1 MPVERERKNG
11 VGLGRLSP
19 GLRLA
24 VVFTAGILFVF
35 INTITAALVLLAV
48 GLGLFL
54 ANKTRDWKLA
64 ASAPLSGGLMLFYNT
79 ILSPGAGGYHWW
91 IFTINAAGFD
101 RGLVTG
107 LRLAGVMLLSFA
119 WLGSTPLPEIYQSLA
134 WFRPGET
141 WTLGILRG
149 VQIIKREVVALTQ
162 SLLIRGLR
170 WDSVIAN
177 IRNLVPLGVAIIP
190 RIIDNAQKATF
201 ASQSHRRCAPN
212 DDGTIMVE
220 DLHVRYGADFPDVLR
235 GIDLA
240 VPSGEFLYLAGKNAA
255 GKTTLLRT
263 LGGVIPRVMG
273 EFRGRV
279 VVSGMATHEV
289 PLAVLTGSARYV
301 APDPFASIHGLTVGQ
316 EISFLAAD
324 ERAARQALEI
334 MGLANLWDRETTK
347 LSGGQQVRLVLAGA
361 LASEARIFLLDAPMQ
376 ELDPEGRVAFME
388 ALAILR
394 SRRPCTIV
402 VADPFW
408 QDLASYTHRVM
419 VLEGGRLL
427 PPLASAEFFSD
438 TWLARCNLQVREGA
452 AAPHLIPLSLQ
463 GEGQRVRGSDSLGD
477 IVAALEGVHV
487 ALEGTQILHGV
498 DFAVREGELVAI
510 MGPNGSGKTTAMLTL
525 AGAIRPQK
533 GTVTTRGRVGYVFQH
548 AQLQTVGM
556 TVDEELAFGPKVLRW
571 PEQRTMAF
579 VAEGL
584 AWTGLSRDASPI
596 DLHPADVRMLMIAAC
611 NTDLSTLVLDE
622 PTIGLDSV
630 GIEKVMELMKVL
642 LREGKAVVI
651 ITHDESIAA
660 QAHRVVTIRDGRV
673 EGIRTPT
680 RSSPLPALPG

>member
-1 MPVERERKNG
+1 MTPTKRRRGK
-11 VGLGRLSP
+11 GLGLGLVP
-19 GLRLA
+19 PELRLA
-24 VVFTAGILFVF
+24 VVFAAGVLFIF
-35 INTITAALVLLAV
+35 INTRPAALLLLLV
-48 GLGLFL
+48 GLSLFL
-54 ANKTRDWKLA
+54 ANDTRDWNLA
-64 ASAPLSGGLMLFYNT
+64 ASAPLSAGLMLFYNT
-79 ILSPGAGGYHWW
+79 ILSPASAGGHRWW
-91 IFTINAAGFD
+91 IFTVNAAGFE

-119 WLGSTPLPEIYQSLA
+119 WLGSTPLPEIYRSLA
-134 WFRPGET
+134 WFKPGET

-149 VQIIKREVVALTQ
+149 VQIIRRESAPLRQ
-162 SLLIRGLR
+162 SLLIRGWR
-170 WDSVIAN
+170 WDPVIAN
-177 IRNLVPLGVAIIP
+177 IPNLVPLGVAITP

-289 PLAVLTGSARYV
+289 PLAVLTGSARDV

-334 MGLANLWDRETTK
+334 RGLANLWDRGTTK
-347 LSGGQQVRLVLAGA
+347 VAGGQQVRLVLAGA

-408 QDLASYTHRVM
+408 RDLASYTHLVI

-427 PPLASAEFFSD
+427 APLAPLDFFAE
-438 TWLARCNLQVREGA
+438 TWLARCHLQSREGA
-452 AAPHLIPLSLQ
+452 AALETAGGSIPDGPL
-463 GEGQRVRGSDSLGD
+463 GEAG
-477 IVAALEGVHV
+477 ATLEWVHV

-498 DFAVREGELVAI
+498 DFAVRQGELVAVN
-510 MGPNGSGKTTAMLTL
+510 GPNGSGKTTALLTL
-525 AGAIRPQK
+525 GGAIKPQK
-533 GTVTTRGRVGYVFQH
+533 GAVRTRGRVGYVFQH
-548 AQLQTVGM
+548 AQLQTVAM
-556 TVDEELAFGPKVLRW
+556 TVEEELVFGPRVLRW
-571 PEQRTMAF
+571 PEPAAKAF
-579 VAEGL
+579 VMEGV
-584 AWTGLSRDASPI
+584 AWTGLGRDASPI

-611 NTDLSTLVLDE
+611 NTDLSTLILDE
-622 PTIGLDSV
+622 PTIGLDSA
-630 GIEKVMELMKVL
+630 GIEKVMQLVKELL
-642 LREGKAVVI
+642 LHGKAVVI
-651 ITHDESIAA
+651 ITHDQAIAG
-660 QAHRVVTIRDGRV
+660 QAHRVVTIRDGLV
-673 EGIRTPT
+673 EHIRE
-680 RSSPLPALPG
+680 RRNSQEVLPAR

>member
-1 MPVERERKNG
+1 
-11 VGLGRLSP
+11 
-19 GLRLA
+19 
-24 VVFTAGILFVF
+24 
-35 INTITAALVLLAV
+35 
-48 GLGLFL
+48 
-54 ANKTRDWKLA
+54 
-64 ASAPLSGGLMLFYNT
+64 MLFYNT

-91 IFTINAAGFD
+91 IFTVNAAGFD

-255 GKTTLLRT
+255 GKTT
-263 LGGVIPRVMG
+263 
-273 EFRGRV
+273 
-279 VVSGMATHEV
+279 
-289 PLAVLTGSARYV
+289 
-301 APDPFASIHGLTVGQ
+301 
-316 EISFLAAD
+316 
-324 ERAARQALEI
+324 
-334 MGLANLWDRETTK
+334 K

-361 LASEARIFLLDAPMQ
+361 LASEARTFLLDAPMQ

-408 QDLASYTHRVM
+408 QDLASYTHRVI

-427 PPLASAEFFSD
+427 PPLTSAEFFSD

-452 AAPHLIPLSLQ
+452 AAPNLIPLSLE

-596 DLHPADVRMLMIAAC
+596 DLHPADVR
-611 NTDLSTLVLDE
+611 
-622 PTIGLDSV
+622 
-630 GIEKVMELMKVL
+630 
-642 LREGKAVVI
+642 
-651 ITHDESIAA
+651 
-660 QAHRVVTIRDGRV
+660 
-673 EGIRTPT
+673 
-680 RSSPLPALPG
+680 